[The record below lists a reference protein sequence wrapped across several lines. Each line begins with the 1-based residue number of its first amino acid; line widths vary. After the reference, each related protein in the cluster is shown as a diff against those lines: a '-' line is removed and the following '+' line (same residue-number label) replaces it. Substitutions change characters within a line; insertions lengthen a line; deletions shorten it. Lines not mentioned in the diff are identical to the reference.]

1 MKIPKIFKKDRR
13 KYIFEKKYPN
23 FYLYKDTTT
32 EVNRCFTKFDLGL
45 TKKIEAE
52 KRKYDHV
59 NRSNYSK
66 ELYKFEM

>member
-1 MKIPKIFKKDRR
+1 MKIPKIVKKDRR

-23 FYLYKDTTT
+23 FYLYSNT
-32 EVNRCFTKFDLGL
+32 ETGVKRCFSKFDLGL

-52 KRKYDHV
+52 KRKYNHL